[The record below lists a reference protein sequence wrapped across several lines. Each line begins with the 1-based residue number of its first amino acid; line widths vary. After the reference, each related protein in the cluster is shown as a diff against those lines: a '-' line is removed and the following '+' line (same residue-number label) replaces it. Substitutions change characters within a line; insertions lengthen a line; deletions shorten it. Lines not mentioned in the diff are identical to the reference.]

1 MQQLLSL
8 GTNFLP
14 VILQRL
20 QFREGLDRQVR
31 FGRVLGK
38 QVQEAVD
45 RRQEAGVVAQLAS
58 QLVTNPTAQV
68 NIGDRENEKEYECN
82 FHGRLLVEKWP
93 CAMA

>member
-1 MQQLLSL
+1 MQQLLGFL
-8 GTNFLP
+8 ADLLP
-14 VILQRL
+14 VVLQRL
-20 QFREGLDRQVR
+20 QFGEGLHRQVR
-31 FGRVLGK
+31 LGRVPGK

-45 RRQEAGVVAQLAS
+45 RSQEAGVIAQLTG

-68 NIGDRENEKEYECN
+68 NIGDREGEEEYECN